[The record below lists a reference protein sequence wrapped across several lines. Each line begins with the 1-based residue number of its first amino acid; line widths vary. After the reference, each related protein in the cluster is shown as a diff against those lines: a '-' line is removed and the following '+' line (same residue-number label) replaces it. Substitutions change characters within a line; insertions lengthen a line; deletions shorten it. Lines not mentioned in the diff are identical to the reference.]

1 MGDESAPC
9 DIYAADGKPCVAAH
23 STIRALFSSY
33 AGPLYRVKKANGDV
47 LDIPPL
53 APGGFANSTA
63 QDMFCAGSACT
74 ISIIY
79 DQSGQ
84 GNHLRKAPA
93 GGAKASAGNEADASA
108 VTATFAGHAVYGL
121 HIVPGVAYRNNNA
134 CGTATGDDAE
144 TEYAVVAGDTF
155 NIGCCFDY
163 GNAERDSQDHGEGS
177 VEAIYFGASTI
188 WGRGVGP
195 GPWVM
200 ADLENGLWPGNVSPN
215 EANESPRFRYVT
227 AMLKGDAAG
236 KNHWT
241 IKTGNAQAGALTTVF
256 DGPRPSVRYNP
267 MKKQGGI
274 TLGAAG
280 DNSNAGQGDFFEG
293 VMTTGYSTND
303 ADAAVQA
310 NLVSVYGAD

>member
-1 MGDESAPC
+1 
-9 DIYAADGKPCVAAH
+9 
-23 STIRALFSSY
+23 
-33 AGPLYRVKKANGDV
+33 
-47 LDIPPL
+47 
-53 APGGFANSTA
+53 
-63 QDMFCAGSACT
+63 
-74 ISIIY
+74 
-79 DQSGQ
+79 
-84 GNHLRKAPA
+84 
-93 GGAKASAGNEADASA
+93 
-108 VTATFAGHAVYGL
+108 
-121 HIVPGVAYRNNNA
+121 
-134 CGTATGDDAE
+134 
-144 TEYAVVAGDTF
+144 VVAGDVF
-155 NIGCCFDY
+155 NVGCCFDY

-177 VEAIYFGASTI
+177 AEAIYFGASDI

-200 ADLENGLWPGNVSPN
+200 GDLENGLWPGNVSPN

-256 DGPRPSVRYNP
+256 DGPRPNVRYNP

-280 DNSNAGQGDFFEG
+280 DNSNAGQGNFFEG